1 MMMLNIL
8 IAIAAGCA
16 SGLMFASIISG
27 VMISL
32 VLFYLAPLPLMVAAL
47 GWGPASALIGAVA
60 AGAGLGLGFGFAYFV
75 AFIVT
80 VGLPAFWL
88 GHLTLLA
95 KPASIPAANG
105 LNGAAPPAADALE
118 WYPPGRLLL
127 WIVVFA
133 VLVTMSALFTLG
145 GDADSINAAL
155 RRGLARIVGVRNNA
169 PNTDNDRML
178 DVVTQIAPAAAT
190 LVAMFTLTLNLW
202 LAGKI
207 VATSGRLRRP
217 WPNLA
222 SSELPQVTMLAL
234 AVALAL
240 SFASGLAAML
250 GQIVSSALLMAYMLV
265 GFAVLHVMTQ
275 ASSGR
280 WWWLMAAYGSVLI
293 FGWPSLIMAMLG
305 LLDNAIGLRRRF
317 SNRATPPTL
326 SS

>member
-32 VLFYLAPLPLMVAAL
+32 ILFYLAPLPLMVAAL

-60 AGAGLGLGFGFAYFV
+60 AGGGLGLAFGLPYFV
-75 AFIVT
+75 AFIIT

-95 KPASIPAANG
+95 KPASAPVANG
-105 LNGAAPPAADALE
+105 LNGSAPTAADALD

-133 VLVTMSALFTLG
+133 SLITMSALFTLG
-145 GDADSINAAL
+145 SDADSISAAL
-155 RRGLARIVGVRNNA
+155 RRGLARIVGVRDGA

-178 DVVTQIAPAAAT
+178 DMVAQIAPAAAT

-217 WPNLA
+217 WPDLA
-222 SSELPQVTMLAL
+222 SSELPQVTMLVL

-240 SFASGLAAML
+240 SFASGLVAML

>member
-95 KPASIPAANG
+95 KPATIPAANG
-105 LNGAAPPAADALE
+105 LNGSAPLAADALE

-145 GDADSINAAL
+145 SDADSINAAL

>member
-95 KPASIPAANG
+95 KPATIPAVNG

-145 GDADSINAAL
+145 SDADSINAAL

-250 GQIVSSALLMAYMLV
+250 GQIVSSALLMAYVLV

>member
-27 VMISL
+27 ALISL

-47 GWGPASALIGAVA
+47 GWGPASALIGSVA

-88 GHLTLLA
+88 GHLALLA
-95 KPASIPAANG
+95 KPAAVPAASG
-105 LNGAAPPAADALE
+105 LNGSAPPADALD

-133 VLVTMSALFTLG
+133 ALITMSALFTLG
-145 GDADSINAAL
+145 SDAESISSAL
-155 RRGLARIVGVRNNA
+155 RRGLARIVGVRDGA

-178 DVVTQIAPAAAT
+178 DMVAQIAPAAAT

-202 LAGKI
+202 LSGKI
-207 VATSGRLRRP
+207 VAMSGRLRRP
-217 WPNLA
+217 WPDLA
-222 SSELPQVTMLAL
+222 SSELPQMTMLAL

-240 SFASGLAAML
+240 SFASGLVAML

-280 WWWLMAAYGSVLI
+280 WWWLMAAYGAVLI

>member
-95 KPASIPAANG
+95 KPASIPATNG

-145 GDADSINAAL
+145 SDADSINAAL